1 VISLLTSGYGGDVP
15 NLNNFKSAS
24 MRPALNTLDESGM
37 PYDDLTNPQL
47 KCGAWLMGYAR
58 TAAPIAGSAMRRQA
72 FGTIRCTVHKL
83 VEDWRLGR
91 GELPGRPLTTLE
103 EAMAIA
109 AVPLF
114 TRSVEAAAHMHHRA
128 KTNLRMRKGEDPS
141 SEELAAVFSCFT
153 LVPLTDEVADWAP
166 AKVDAPARIEA
177 RSRRLQGELDR
188 ALRRARRV

>member
-1 VISLLTSGYGGDVP
+1 MP

-24 MRPALNTLDESGM
+24 MRLALNAVAEAGM

-83 VEDWRLGR
+83 VEDWRIGR
-91 GELPGRPLTTLE
+91 GELPGRLRTTLE

-114 TRSVEAAAHMHHRA
+114 TQSVEAAAHMHHRA
-128 KTNLRMRKGEDPS
+128 KTYLRMRNGEDPS
-141 SEELAAVFSCFT
+141 NEELAAVFSCFA
-153 LVPLTDEVADWAP
+153 LVPMTDEVAGWAP
-166 AKVDAPARIEA
+166 AKIDAPARLSLIHI
-177 RSRRLQGELDR
+177 
-188 ALRRARRV
+188 